1 MSTKENSRVQG
12 FWIPGGLWMEFRVL
26 VNLRR
31 KKKKITSLFLLLL
44 TEIQHFKMINIDDVG
59 NKQYF

>member
-12 FWIPGGLWMEFRVL
+12 FWIPGGLWMELRVL

-31 KKKKITSLFLLLL
+31 KKKSRMFLLLL
-44 TEIQHFKMINIDDVG
+44 TEIQHFKND
-59 NKQYF
+59 KYR